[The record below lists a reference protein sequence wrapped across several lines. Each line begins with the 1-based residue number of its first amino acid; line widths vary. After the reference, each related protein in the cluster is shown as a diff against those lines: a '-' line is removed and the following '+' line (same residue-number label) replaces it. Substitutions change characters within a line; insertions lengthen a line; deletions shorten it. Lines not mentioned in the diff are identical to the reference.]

1 MMTIN
6 RARRHL
12 TIAGFVLLGAGI
24 VWAGNAWA
32 VAGLTD
38 ADAASGLREALTRGA
53 AKAVDVLG
61 KRDGFLGNPQVKIP
75 LPEKLQKAEKT
86 VRRFGGAK
94 VADQLVETM
103 NRAAE
108 TAVVEAKPI
117 LWQSIKQM
125 SLQDGLS
132 ILKGPDDAATQY
144 FRRTTSE
151 PLTAKF
157 RPIVEA
163 ATAKV
168 GVAKYYD
175 KFAGRAAKFGLVD
188 AKDADLDAY
197 ITDKALDGLFLM
209 IADEEKAIRK
219 DPVATGSAVLK
230 KVFGSLFK

>member
-1 MMTIN
+1 MH
-6 RARRHL
+6 RLLARFATPFL
-12 TIAGFVLLGAGI
+12 TLALLATPL
-24 VWAGNAWA
+24 AAHA
-32 VAGLTD
+32 LSED
-38 ADAASGLREALTRGA
+38 DAAGGLKEALTRGA

-61 KRDGFLGNPQVKIP
+61 KPDGFFGNPKVKIP
-75 LPEKLQKAEKT
+75 MPQKLARAEKA
-86 VRRFGGAK
+86 VRKFGGAK
-94 VADQLVETM
+94 YADQLVETM

-117 LWQSIKQM
+117 LWAAIKQM
-125 SLQDGLS
+125 TVKDAIG
-132 ILKGPDDAATQY
+132 ILRGPDDSATQY

-157 RPIVEA
+157 KPVVES

-175 KFAGRAAKFGLVD
+175 KFAGRASKLGLVD

-197 ITDKALDGLFLM
+197 ITEKALDGLFLM
-209 IADEEKAIRK
+209 IAEEEKQIRK
-219 DPVATGSAVLK
+219 DPVATGNAIIK

>member
-1 MMTIN
+1 MMIAN
-6 RARRHL
+6 RARRAAA
-12 TIAGFVLLGAGI
+12 IVLIGATCTWTGS
-24 VWAGNAWA
+24 VHA

-75 LPEKLQKAEKT
+75 LPEKLQKAEKA
-86 VRRFGGAK
+86 VRKFGGAK
-94 VADQLVETM
+94 LADQLVETM

-125 SLQDGLS
+125 SVQDGLG

-151 PLTAKF
+151 PLGAKF

-168 GVAKYYD
+168 GVARHYE
-175 KFAGRAAKFGLVD
+175 KFAGRAAKLGLVD
-188 AKDADLDAY
+188 ARDADLNAY